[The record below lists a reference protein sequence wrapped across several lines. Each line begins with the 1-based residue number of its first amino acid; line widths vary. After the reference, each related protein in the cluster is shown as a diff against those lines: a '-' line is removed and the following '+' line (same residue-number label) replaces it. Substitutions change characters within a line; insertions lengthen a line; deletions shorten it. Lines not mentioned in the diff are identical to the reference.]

1 MKLYTIKKY
10 AAILLCLAAFTSC
23 DTDAEG
29 TKYGVNGVEAAFAS
43 TQMNVEVGAEDN
55 GIIQVP
61 VYRGNTDA
69 EASVGISM
77 DEATVEEGVFTLK
90 SSNIAF
96 AKGEAVG
103 YAELVFGSIDDLSA
117 TGKYEIVLTIDDK
130 DALSPSKSGEITV
143 TAQRKLTWEDYGTGI
158 YTSELFGQAW
168 EQPILKAKEGNIY
181 KLPDCITEGYP
192 MVFTLSEDGQTLV
205 NWDLQ
210 ATGYKH
216 ATYGMVYF
224 TPTDMQRQG
233 NKLLFAMRGAV
244 AVEGGYGILYSGFTE
259 TLELPE

>member
-1 MKLYTIKKY
+1 MCIR
-10 AAILLCLAAFTSC
+10 
-23 DTDAEG
+23 D
-29 TKYGVNGVEAAFAS
+29 
-43 TQMNVEVGAEDN
+43 
-55 GIIQVP
+55 
-61 VYRGNTDA
+61 R
-69 EASVGISM
+69 
-77 DEATVEEGVFTLK
+77 
-90 SSNIAF
+90 
-96 AKGEAVG
+96 
-103 YAELVFGSIDDLSA
+103 
-117 TGKYEIVLTIDDK
+117 
-130 DALSPSKSGEITV
+130 
-143 TAQRKLTWEDYGTGI
+143 

-210 ATGYKH
+210 ATGYKD

>member
-29 TKYGVNGVEAAFAS
+29 TKYGVNGVEVAFAS

-55 GIIQVP
+55 GIIRVP

-181 KLPDCITEGYP
+181 KLPD
-192 MVFTLSEDGQTLV
+192 GQTLV

>member
-1 MKLYTIKKY
+1 MKTIRARITYIICMLPDGHLFIIKNSIHALTLFMTHTHGTTIIPVSYTH
-10 AAILLCLAAFTSC
+10 L
-23 DTDAEG
+23 
-29 TKYGVNGVEAAFAS
+29 
-43 TQMNVEVGAEDN
+43 
-55 GIIQVP
+55 
-61 VYRGNTDA
+61 
-69 EASVGISM
+69 
-77 DEATVEEGVFTLK
+77 
-90 SSNIAF
+90 
-96 AKGEAVG
+96 
-103 YAELVFGSIDDLSA
+103 
-117 TGKYEIVLTIDDK
+117 
-130 DALSPSKSGEITV
+130 
-143 TAQRKLTWEDYGTGI
+143 
-158 YTSELFGQAW
+158 W

>member
-43 TQMNVEVGAEDN
+43 TQMNVEVSAEDN
-55 GIIQVP
+55 GIIRVP

-103 YAELVFGSIDDLSA
+103 YAELAFGS
-117 TGKYEIVLTIDDK
+117 IDDK

>member
-10 AAILLCLAAFTSC
+10 AAILFCLAAFTSC

-29 TKYGVNGVEAAFAS
+29 KKYGVNGVEAAFAS
-43 TQMNVEVGAEDN
+43 TQMNVEVDAENN
-55 GIIQVP
+55 GVIRVP
-61 VYRGNTDA
+61 VYRGNTVV

-96 AKGEAVG
+96 AKGEAVR
-103 YAELVFGSIDDLSA
+103 YVELAFGSIDDLSA
-117 TGKYEIVLTIDDK
+117 TGKYEITLTIDDK
-130 DALSPSKSGEITV
+130 NALSPSKSGKITV

-158 YTSELFGQAW
+158 YTSELFGQSW

-192 MVFTLSEDGQTLV
+192 MVFTLSEDGQTLM